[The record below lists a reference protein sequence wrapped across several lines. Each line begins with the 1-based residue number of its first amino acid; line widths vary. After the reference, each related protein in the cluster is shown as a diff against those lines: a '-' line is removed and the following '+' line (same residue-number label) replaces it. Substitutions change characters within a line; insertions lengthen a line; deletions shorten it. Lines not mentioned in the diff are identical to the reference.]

1 MLPQHLYDLSSCGD
15 KSAVCMVTGN
25 TATSLVSTTD
35 PMTFIY
41 EGMEIKMKMIRGK
54 LNFKRP
60 SLYCFVVSQTVRPEA
75 EVVFKCTYVYRT
87 NNTHLRLVY
96 CSVSLFS
103 YIIVLFLLARRSLAG
118 GRNGTEWKEQNC
130 HSC

>member
-60 SLYCFVVSQTVRPEA
+60 SSLYCFVVSQTVRPEA
-75 EVVFKCTYVYRT
+75 EGRVFKCTYVYRT
-87 NNTHLRLVY
+87 NTHLRLVY

-103 YIIVLFLLARRSLAG
+103 YIHCSVLA
-118 GRNGTEWKEQNC
+118 C
-130 HSC
+130 P